1 MEKILLNPKKTNR
14 TFSDDETKQIIEKTI
29 KFFENK
35 GLAKIK
41 DDDHKRVWYDD
52 FIQFQKKEQIFAKLF
67 TPAGYGDA
75 KSRWDTSRI
84 VEFAEVLGFYGLCY
98 WYTFQVSQLGLGP
111 IFIGKN
117 EEVKRKAAKHL
128 KEGAIFAFGLSEKE
142 HGADIYSSDM
152 MLYPNGDGTYRANG
166 DKYYIGNGNEAAM
179 VSTFGKIADSGDYVF
194 FVVDSQHEKYEC
206 VKNVIDNQSY
216 VAEYALHDYP
226 ITDADITDKG
236 RDAWDASLNTIN
248 VCKFNLGW
256 GSIGICTHAFY
267 EAINHASKRSLFGSF
282 VTDFPHIKQIFTDA
296 YCRLVAMKLF
306 ALRATDYMRSASKTD
321 KRYLLYNPMVKMKV
335 TTQGEEVI
343 NLLWDV
349 IAAKGFEK
357 DMYFEMAARDIRA
370 LPKLE
375 GTVHV
380 NMALII
386 KFMPNYFFNPGTFPE
401 IPQRRDAANDSFLF
415 NQGATKGL
423 GAIQFHDFNIA
434 YSAVDLPNVNVFKEQ
449 IEEFK
454 KFMLASMDTMKD
466 QGKDID
472 FLLNV
477 GELFTLVVYGQ
488 LILENKKIYDVG
500 DDLVDQIFDFMV
512 RDFSRFSLQ
521 IYGKPM
527 TTEKQQE
534 LCLKMIRRPVVDAE
548 RYERVLNGN
557 VYAMKDQ
564 YKMTE

>member
-296 YCRLVAMKLF
+296 YCR
-306 ALRATDYMRSASKTD
+306 
-321 KRYLLYNPMVKMKV
+321 
-335 TTQGEEVI
+335 
-343 NLLWDV
+343 
-349 IAAKGFEK
+349 
-357 DMYFEMAARDIRA
+357 
-370 LPKLE
+370 
-375 GTVHV
+375 
-380 NMALII
+380 
-386 KFMPNYFFNPGTFPE
+386 
-401 IPQRRDAANDSFLF
+401 
-415 NQGATKGL
+415 
-423 GAIQFHDFNIA
+423 
-434 YSAVDLPNVNVFKEQ
+434 
-449 IEEFK
+449 
-454 KFMLASMDTMKD
+454 
-466 QGKDID
+466 
-472 FLLNV
+472 
-477 GELFTLVVYGQ
+477 
-488 LILENKKIYDVG
+488 
-500 DDLVDQIFDFMV
+500 
-512 RDFSRFSLQ
+512 
-521 IYGKPM
+521 
-527 TTEKQQE
+527 
-534 LCLKMIRRPVVDAE
+534 
-548 RYERVLNGN
+548 
-557 VYAMKDQ
+557 
-564 YKMTE
+564 